1 MMLVKELKCSKLDDN
16 KIVSMSRDVL
26 QALDVVMKEN
36 TMRQMIYAAGTFHL
50 SMPYPEDDLGR
61 GITASKGIKHTMKP
75 TSQGLALCLDYS
87 VLPLR
92 KRMPVIDFLKEHIQ
106 GFNLNNFRTF
116 RRQVEGALKGLKV
129 TVTHRTTSQKFKIK
143 GLTDENTRVKGGQ

>member
-16 KIVSMSRDVL
+16 KSVSMPRDVL
-26 QALDVVMKEN
+26 RALDVVIKEN

-61 GITASKGIKHTMKP
+61 GITASKGIKHTMNP

-106 GFNLNNFRTF
+106 GFNLNKFQNL
-116 RRQVEGALKGLKV
+116 QE
-129 TVTHRTTSQKFKIK
+129 TS
-143 GLTDENTRVKGGQ
+143 

>member
-1 MMLVKELKCSKLDDN
+1 MMLVKELKRSKLDDN

-36 TMRQMIYAAGTFHL
+36 TMRQMIYAAGTFHP
-50 SMPYPEDDLGR
+50 SMPYPEDDLER

-75 TSQGLALCLDYS
+75 ISQGLALCLDYS

-106 GFNLNNFRTF
+106 GFNLNKFQNL
-116 RRQVEGALKGLKV
+116 QE
-129 TVTHRTTSQKFKIK
+129 TS
-143 GLTDENTRVKGGQ
+143 

>member
-16 KIVSMSRDVL
+16 KIVSMPRDVL

-36 TMRQMIYAAGTFHL
+36 TMRQMIYAARTFHP

-61 GITASKGIKHTMKP
+61 GITASKRIKHTLKP

-87 VLPLR
+87 VLPLC

-106 GFNLNNFRTF
+106 GFYLNKFQNL
-116 RRQVEGALKGLKV
+116 QE
-129 TVTHRTTSQKFKIK
+129 TS
-143 GLTDENTRVKGGQ
+143 